1 MRASQSGLPFSDLQ
15 LRVAEL
21 VGYNAYRTTDDDN
34 RAIPPTDPN
43 RLDRVK
49 RAINH
54 AAREFYR
61 AVNPE
66 ANNIH
71 QWTWLRETVYIA
83 LDPEGDSAINIDGD
97 SRRYR
102 LPEHVSSQCVR
113 ADWSSPSYPGRM
125 VYVVHGDQ
133 TRRHWTMYPDATGA
147 PLYLSVVAS
156 PGDRK
161 AGERT
166 PYEMIV
172 APAPTDASEY
182 TVAAEFSVR
191 TDPLVQDADYGPWAP
206 EDDLT
211 IVWWAAS
218 LLSIGDSGSFERF
231 EAKRIEALRAS
242 IAMDNTRKASN
253 LTKRKDAQLPQADV
267 RVEFEG
273 TRIL

>member
-1 MRASQSGLPFSDLQ
+1 MRASQAGLNFAAIQ

-49 RAINH
+49 RAIND

-61 AVNPE
+61 AVNPDL
-66 ANNIH
+66 NITH
-71 QWTWLRETVYIA
+71 QWTWLRETVSFA
-83 LDPEGDSAINIDGD
+83 LDADGASAFNIDGD
-97 SRRYR
+97 PRRYR
-102 LPEHVSSQCVR
+102 LPESVSSHCVR
-113 ADWSSPSYPGRM
+113 ADWTTPSYPGRM
-125 VYVVHGDQ
+125 VYIVHGDQ
-133 TRRHWTMYPDATGA
+133 TRRHWSMYPDATGA
-147 PLYLSVVAS
+147 PLYLSIVAS

-172 APAPTDASEY
+172 APAPPDSSEY
-182 TVAAEFSVR
+182 TLTAEFSVR
-191 TDPLVQDADYGPWAP
+191 TDPLVQDNDFGPWAP
-206 EDDLT
+206 EDDMT

-218 LLSIGDSGSFERF
+218 LLAIGDASSFDRF
-231 EAKRIEALRAS
+231 EAKRIESLRAS
-242 IAMDNTRKASN
+242 IAMDNTRKPASR
-253 LTKRKDAQLPQADV
+253 TKRQDAQLPHAEV

>member
-1 MRASQSGLPFSDLQ
+1 MRATQSGLKFSELQ

-21 VGYNAYRTTDDDN
+21 VGYNAYQTSETDN

-49 RAINH
+49 RAIND

-61 AVNPE
+61 AVNPDL
-66 ANNIH
+66 NIIH
-71 QWTWLRETVYIA
+71 QWTWLRETVSIA
-83 LDPEGDSAINIDGD
+83 LDPDGESAINIDGD
-97 SRRYR
+97 ARRYR
-102 LPEHVSSQCVR
+102 LPESVSSNCVR
-113 ADWSSPSYPGRM
+113 ADWSSPTYPGRM
-125 VYVVHGDQ
+125 IYVVHGDQ
-133 TRRHWTMYPDATGA
+133 TRRHWTTYPDATGA
-147 PLYLSVVAS
+147 PLYLSIVAS

-182 TVAAEFSVR
+182 TIAAEFSVR
-191 TDPLVQDADYGPWAP
+191 TDPLTQDADYGPWAP

-218 LLSIGDSGSFERF
+218 LLAIGDASSFDRF

-242 IAMDNTRKASN
+242 IAMDNTRKPAN
-253 LTKRKDAQLPQADV
+253 RTKRKEALPQAEV